1 MVALNLDPTFR
12 PFLHLTEVEYQAFS
26 FSGGEPHIKIS
37 PDTIAEQVM
46 ITHRVCSFNEFGLL
60 LIAVDA
66 LKRLDVKHIEVFMPY
81 FPAARQ
87 DRVMVE
93 GESLSVKVYADILNN
108 MGLAKVHVYDPHSDV
123 TPALLNN
130 SKTINNHSLVRQVV
144 SQINKDMYIV
154 SPDGGALKKIHK
166 LAAHLQ
172 DYDVVECGKSRDV
185 KTGKLSGFTVPLDD
199 LNARACLIVD
209 DICDGGGTFM
219 GLAEELKAKN
229 AGPLYL
235 VVSHGIF
242 SKGLDKLKGHFE
254 MIFTT
259 DSFKEMV
266 DERVV
271 QYKMSELL

>member
-1 MVALNLDPTFR
+1 MVALNLDSTFR
-12 PFLHLTEVEYQAFS
+12 PFPQYKEVEFQAFS
-26 FSGGEPHIKIS
+26 FAGGEPHIKIA
-37 PDTIAEQVM
+37 PHTVIDKVM
-46 ITHRVCSFNEFGLL
+46 LTHRLCSFNDFGLL

-66 LKRLDVKHIEVFMPY
+66 LRRLDVDHIEVFIPY

-93 GESLSVKVYADILNN
+93 GEPLSVKVYADILNALDLN
-108 MGLAKVHVYDPHSDV
+108 KVHIYDPHSDV
-123 TPALLNN
+123 TSALVNKSN
-130 SKTINNHSLVRQVV
+130 TINNHSLVRKVTD
-144 SQINKDMYIV
+144 QINRDMYIV

-166 LAAHLQ
+166 VAAHLQ
-172 DYDVVECGKSRDV
+172 EFEVVECGKSRDV
-185 KTGKLSGFTVPLDD
+185 KTGKLSGFKVPLDD
-199 LNARACLIVD
+199 LNAKACLIVD

-242 SKGLDKLKGHFE
+242 SKGLDHLNEHFE

-259 DSFKEMV
+259 DSFKDVE
-266 DERVV
+266 DSRVL
-271 QYKMSELL
+271 QYKMSELI

>member
-1 MVALNLDPTFR
+1 MVVLNLDPAFR
-12 PFLHLTEVEYQAFS
+12 PFLHLAEIEYQAFS
-26 FSGGEPHIKIS
+26 FAGGEPHIKIIS
-37 PDTIAEQVM
+37 NTVESEVM
-46 ITHRVCSFNEFGLL
+46 LTHRVCSFNDFGLL
-60 LIAVDA
+60 LITIDA
-66 LKRLDVKHIEVFMPY
+66 LKRLDVSHIEVFIPY

-87 DRVMVE
+87 DRVMIE
-93 GESLSVKVYADILNN
+93 GEPLSVKVYADILNSLN
-108 MGLAKVHVYDPHSDV
+108 LSKVHLYDPHSDV

-130 SKTINNHSLVRQVV
+130 SKTMNNHSLVSRVV
-144 SQINKDMYIV
+144 EYIGKDMYIV

-166 LAAHLQ
+166 VAAHLQ
-172 DYDVVECGKSRDV
+172 DYKVVECGKSRDV
-185 KTGKLSGFTVPLDD
+185 KTGKLSGFKVPLDD
-199 LNARACLIVD
+199 LNSKACLIVD

-242 SKGLDKLKGHFE
+242 SKGLDKLKDHFE

-259 DSFKEMV
+259 DSFKEIE

-271 QYKMSELL
+271 QYKMSDIL